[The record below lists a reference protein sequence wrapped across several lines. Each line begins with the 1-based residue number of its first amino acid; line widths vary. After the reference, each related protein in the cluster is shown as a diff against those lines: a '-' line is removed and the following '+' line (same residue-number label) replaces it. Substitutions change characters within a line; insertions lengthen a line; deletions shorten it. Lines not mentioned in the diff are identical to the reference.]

1 MKFNDTMN
9 KWATYAK
16 LCRYISIFYWKEL
29 AYTFQVQK
37 KLRAWEN
44 LKWSFSSKCFT
55 AGDRHIRII
64 SSTTVVFNENVT
76 LCFSDNA
83 YLLFFFFQIKYL
95 KTVLICLIAT
105 SQTEMHISKVSFALE
120 K

>member
-1 MKFNDTMN
+1 MTQRINEPHMQNYVDTSQYFTD
-9 KWATYAK
+9 KK
-16 LCRYISIFYWKEL
+16 L

-37 KLRAWEN
+37 KLGAWEN
-44 LKWSFSSKCFT
+44 LKWSFSSNCFT

-83 YLLFFFFQIKYL
+83 YLFFLFFFFK
-95 KTVLICLIAT
+95 
-105 SQTEMHISKVSFALE
+105 
-120 K
+120 